1 MSEPKSPQDWTQDWQ
16 ALQSQYWNA
25 WSDATRGAM
34 GEAPPAQTPWHQGIE
49 QWAQL
54 FGNSGKQSESVDRVL
69 GSARAYVA
77 LMQSMFAA
85 VNGKAADGDSLQGWI
100 QSLRNGLNLPGMD
113 AAMQDN
119 PLAAMLSAISGPGA
133 HGFDQLAAS
142 FAPMLNQ
149 AREEGLSWLR
159 TPTFGYSR
167 EQQEQQQQALI
178 AFSDYQKALRQYN
191 ALILKSSQRSF
202 EILETKLAERA
213 EPGRQIESMR
223 ALYDLWVDAAEEAY
237 AQIAS
242 SEEFRKAY
250 GELVDA
256 QTRVRA
262 KLQSQVERVC
272 TDLGMPTRT
281 ELNSVHRRLH
291 DLRRGRNDGGATN
304 SGEKDAGEVKKLRAE
319 VEALKQALGNLEY
332 GTETK
337 VQRSASAGASRKT
350 ASKRSSAVA
359 APADKADF
367 HQAIKSMRSR
377 VKGESALTAGS
388 APKAASVKAA
398 GKPAGKTSGKSASK
412 PVGKTAG
419 KTASKPAGKTA
430 SKAVGKR
437 GGKR

>member
-1 MSEPKSPQDWTQDWQ
+1 MSEPKPPRDATQDWQ

-25 WSDATRGAM
+25 WSDATRSVV
-34 GEAPPAQTPWHQGIE
+34 GETPQVQTPWHQGIE
-49 QWAQL
+49 QWTQL

-69 GSARAYVA
+69 GSAKAYVA

-85 VNGKAADGDSLQGWI
+85 ANGKQVGGESFQGWVE
-100 QSLRNGLNLPGMD
+100 SLRNGLNMPGTD

-119 PLAAMLSAISGPGA
+119 PLASMLSAISGPGA

-149 AREEGLSWLR
+149 AREENLSWLR
-159 TPTFGYSR
+159 MPTFGYSR

-202 EILETKLAERA
+202 EIFETKLAERG

-242 SEEFRKAY
+242 SEEFCKAY

-291 DLRRGRNDGGATN
+291 DMRRGQNGSEATN
-304 SGEKDAGEVKKLRAE
+304 RVGKIVGEVELLRAE
-319 VEALKQALGNLEY
+319 VEALKQAVEMRVRGSV
-332 GTETK
+332 TE
-337 VQRSASAGASRKT
+337 VAASASASAARKS
-350 ASKRSSAVA
+350 ASKKSPVA
-359 APADKADF
+359 AVPADKVDF
-367 HQAIKSMRSR
+367 NQAIKSMRSR
-377 VKGESALTAGS
+377 VKGESALAAGS

-398 GKPAGKTSGKSASK
+398 GKPAGKTSGK
-412 PVGKTAG
+412 
-419 KTASKPAGKTA
+419 
-430 SKAVGKR
+430 
-437 GGKR
+437 